1 MTVWETIRHKLLDL
15 TRKVR
20 INRKRQFRRKSK
32 SQRPSEITPQQ
43 SVALIASIVIIL
55 MALGGLGLVYN
66 VFAHPT

>member
-15 TRKVR
+15 TGKVR
-20 INRKRQFRRKSK
+20 INRKRQLRRKSK
-32 SQRPSEITPQQ
+32 SQRPREITPQQ
-43 SVALIASIVIIL
+43 TVALIASIVIIL